1 MGGMMGPRFKEV
13 SALLADWS
21 NGSKTARD
29 ELIPLVY
36 DELRRLAGH
45 YMALERNGHSL
56 QATAL
61 VNEAYLRLVDQ
72 RQVRWQ
78 GRAHFFALASRMMRR
93 ILVDYARSRHYAK
106 RGGAARRV
114 SLEDAMVVSKEKASD
129 VVALDDALTRLSAI
143 DIRKSRVVELRY
155 FGGLTMEEIAEVLE
169 ISEITVRRDW
179 STAKAWLYREIGVA
193 GKASANGK

>member
-1 MGGMMGPRFKEV
+1 MTGRRFKKV
-13 SALLADWS
+13 STLLADWS
-21 NGSKTARD
+21 NGNEAARD

-45 YMALERNGHSL
+45 YMALERSGHSL

-114 SLEDAMVVSKEKASD
+114 SLEEAMISSADKTPD
-129 VVALDDALTRLSAI
+129 VVALDDALTRLAAI
-143 DIRKSRVVELRY
+143 DFRKSQVVELRY
-155 FGGLTMEEIAEVLE
+155 FGGLSMGEIAAVLK
-169 ISEITVRRDW
+169 ISEVTVRRDW
-179 STAKAWLYREIGVA
+179 STARAWLYREIRAA
-193 GKASANGK
+193 GRAAANGE

>member
-1 MGGMMGPRFKEV
+1 MRPRLNEE
-13 SALLADWS
+13 SALLAAWS
-21 NGSKTARD
+21 NGNEAARD
-29 ELIPLVY
+29 ALIPLVY

-45 YMALERNGHSL
+45 YMALERSGHSL

-61 VNEAYLRLVDQ
+61 VHEAYLRLIDQ

-114 SLEDAMVVSKEKASD
+114 SLDEAMIVSEEKTQD
-129 VVALDDALTRLSAI
+129 VVALDEALTRLATI
-143 DIRKSRVVELRY
+143 DFRKSQVVELRY
-155 FGGLTMEEIAEVLE
+155 FGGLSMEEIAKVLK
-169 ISEITVRRDW
+169 ISAVTVRRDW
-179 STAKAWLYREIGVA
+179 STAKAWLYRDMRGA
-193 GKASANGK
+193 RRASANGE

>member
-1 MGGMMGPRFKEV
+1 MMGPRLKKV

-21 NGSKTARD
+21 NGSEAARD

-45 YMALERNGHSL
+45 HMALERSGHSL

-61 VNEAYLRLVDQ
+61 VNEAYLRLINQ

-114 SLEDAMVVSKEKASD
+114 SLEEAMVVSEGKASD

-193 GKASANGK
+193 G

>member
-1 MGGMMGPRFKEV
+1 MGSRARGV
-13 SALLADWS
+13 SELLADWS
-21 NGSKTARD
+21 KGNEAARD
-29 ELIPLVY
+29 DLMPLVY
-36 DELRRLAGH
+36 NELRRLAGH
-45 YMALERNGHSL
+45 YMAIERSGHSL

-114 SLEDAMVVSKEKASD
+114 SLDEAMILSEEKARD
-129 VVALDDALTRLSAI
+129 VVALDDALTRFAAI
-143 DIRKSRVVELRY
+143 DPRKSQVVELRY
-155 FGGLTMEEIAEVLE
+155 FGGLSVEEIAEVLK
-169 ISEITVRRDW
+169 ISPVTVRRDW
-179 STAKAWLYREIGVA
+179 STAKAWLYRAIGGA
-193 GKASANGK
+193 DKASPNGQ

>member
-1 MGGMMGPRFKEV
+1 MGSRHEV

-21 NGSKTARD
+21 NGNEAARD

-45 YMALERNGHSL
+45 YMALERSGHSL

-78 GRAHFFALASRMMRR
+78 GRTHFFALASRMMRR

-114 SLEDAMVVSKEKASD
+114 SLEDAMIVSAHKTPD
-129 VVALDDALTRLSAI
+129 VVALDDALTRLAAI
-143 DIRKSRVVELRY
+143 DFRKSQVVELRY
-155 FGGLTMEEIAEVLE
+155 FGGLSMGEIAAVLK
-169 ISEITVRRDW
+169 ISEVTVRRDW
-179 STAKAWLYREIGVA
+179 STARAWLYREIRAA
-193 GKASANGK
+193 GRAAANGE